1 MTRVFGLF
9 AAALIAAVPFAGS
22 AQTAAA
28 PAAAPA
34 EQKVTITPYGFI
46 LAQAFWANGA
56 FNTRDFPGQVLL
68 PSTVANGVRE
78 GGSFLISARGS
89 RFGFRIAVP
98 DDPLTGAKLSG
109 VIEADFKAGFINGTA
124 PACTANAPAA
134 GTAATITCTSLA
146 VNSNAWYNGVMRLR
160 LAYAQATWGGPDL
173 AVKLVAG
180 QDWSIVAPVNGTSLA
195 WGYDPIFYQAG
206 NLWRRAPQAKITVES
221 TGPVGF
227 SIAAAATSPAD
238 LSVTTI
244 PTGNTDYGVGDRSR
258 TPGWEGRAAVAWR
271 QGKTKVAE
279 VGLSGAMQK
288 RRYALSG
295 TNSSSFDD
303 ITVKLGVVDAA
314 FNLPYVSIQGEG
326 FLNDGYTDAYQG
338 IEATGGN
345 PAQTSQFPTPTV
357 VGSKGYNIGSK
368 GFFAE
373 ATLKPLPYVWI
384 PVGYGVEQLK
394 YDRNTLGI
402 AATNRTKGAQ
412 FHTGVLLNM
421 TNAWQFGGEWTR
433 TMTGYGKTGQAQS
446 TQTADMF
453 AAVSKLN
460 F

>member
-1 MTRVFGLF
+1 MNRVFGLF
-9 AAALIAAVPFAGS
+9 AAAVIAALPLAGS
-22 AQTAAA
+22 AQTAA
-28 PAAAPA
+28 PPAAPA

-46 LAQAFWANGA
+46 LAQAFWANGP
-56 FNTRDFPGQVLL
+56 FGTKDYPGQVL
-68 PSTVANGVRE
+68 TNGD

-98 DDPLTGAKLSG
+98 DDPFTGAKLSG
-109 VIEADFKAGFINGTA
+109 VIEADFKAGHIPGTT
-124 PACTANAPAA
+124 PACTTT
-134 GTAATITCTSLA
+134 GTTVTCTSLA
-146 VNSNAWYNGVMRLR
+146 ANSNAWYNGVMRLR

-206 NLWRRAPQAKITVES
+206 NLWRRAPQAKVTVES
-221 TGPVGF
+221 SGPVGF
-227 SIAAAATSPAD
+227 SVAAAATSPAD
-238 LSVTTI
+238 LQVTTV
-244 PTGNTDYGVGDRSR
+244 PAGNTDYGVGNRSR

-279 VGLSGAMQK
+279 VGVSGAMQK
-288 RRYALSG
+288 RRYSVTAASI
-295 TNSSSFDD
+295 NSFND

-345 PAQTSQFPTPTV
+345 PAQSSQFPVAAIGAT
-357 VGSKGYNIGSK
+357 GYNIGSK

-402 AATNRTKGAQ
+402 AATTRTKGAQ
-412 FHTGVLLNM
+412 FHTGLLLNM

-433 TMTGYGKTGQAQS
+433 TMSGYGKTGQ
-446 TQTADMF
+446 TQITKTADMF